1 MNMKSSAQS
10 AGLTA
15 YEDLFK
21 DDMTRETDNAERVME
36 LPMDELFPPKE
47 HPFRVVE
54 DDATREMADSIVK
67 YGVLTPG
74 IARPRP
80 EGGYE
85 LISGN
90 RRKLASQLA
99 GKTTMPVVIRNM
111 DDDAAIILMVDSNMQ
126 RETLLPS
133 EKAKAY
139 KMKLD
144 ALRRKAGR
152 PSKENSEQV
161 ALNFQGKQSRDIVA
175 EEAGESKDQVRR
187 YIRLNE
193 LVPELLDMVDE
204 HRIPFNPAVELSY
217 LSGKE
222 QSQLTEIMERDEI
235 VPSLSQAQRLKQFS
249 QQGKL
254 NAESF
259 EAIMTEEKPIADK
272 VVIRRRDF
280 SKYVP
285 QNYTPKQVE
294 EHILKALDFY
304 DRKLKRDREAAR

>member
-1 MNMKSSAQS
+1 MKSSAKN

-15 YEDLFK
+15 YKDLFK
-21 DDMTRETDNAERVME
+21 DDMTREADSAERVME
-36 LPMDELFPPKE
+36 LPLGELFTPQD

-54 DDATREMADSIVK
+54 DDAMREMADSIVK
-67 YGVLTPG
+67 FGVLTPG

-85 LISGN
+85 LLSGN
-90 RRKLASQLA
+90 RRKRASILA
-99 GKTTMPVVIRNM
+99 GKDTMPVVVRDM
-111 DDDAAIILMVDSNMQ
+111 DDDAAIILMVDANMQ

-152 PSKENSEQV
+152 PSKENGVQLEPHFST
-161 ALNFQGKQSRDIVA
+161 GKSRDIVA
-175 EEAGESKDQVRR
+175 EQFGESTAQIQRFVR
-187 YIRLNE
+187 LTN
-193 LVPELLDMVDE
+193 LTQPLLQMVDDK
-204 HRIPFNPAVELSY
+204 RIPLNPAVELSY

-222 QSQLTEIMERDEI
+222 QGQLIEIMGRDEI
-235 VPSLSQAQRLKQFS
+235 APSLSQAQRLKQFS

-272 VVIRRRDF
+272 VVIRRKDF
-280 SKYVP
+280 AKYIP
-285 QNYTPKQVE
+285 KSYTPRQVE

>member
-1 MNMKSSAQS
+1 MKSSVQN

-21 DDMTRETDNAERVME
+21 DDVARETDGAERVME
-36 LPMDELFPPKE
+36 LPLDELFPPKE
-47 HPFRVVE
+47 HPFRVLE

-99 GKTTMPVVIRNM
+99 GKATMPVVIRDM

-139 KMKLD
+139 KMKLE

-152 PSKENSEQV
+152 PSKENPGQV
-161 ALNFQGKQSRDIVA
+161 GPDYIMPRSNAQVA
-175 EEAGESKDQVRR
+175 EEAGESVKQVQR

-204 HRIPFNPAVELSY
+204 RRISFNPAVELSY

-222 QSQLTEIMERDEI
+222 QRQLTEIMERDEV

-249 QQGKL
+249 QQEKL

-259 EAIMTEEKPIADK
+259 EAIMTEEKTIADK
-272 VVIRRRDF
+272 VVIRRKDF
-280 SKYVP
+280 DKYVP
-285 QNYTPKQVE
+285 QSYTPKQVE

>member
-1 MNMKSSAQS
+1 MQMKSSAQN

-21 DDMTRETDNAERVME
+21 DDATRETDNAERVME
-36 LPMDELFPPKE
+36 LPLNELFTPKD
-47 HPFRVVE
+47 HPFRVSE
-54 DDATREMADSIVK
+54 DDAMREMADSIVK
-67 YGVLTPG
+67 FGVLTPG
-74 IARPRP
+74 IVRPRP

-85 LISGN
+85 LLSGN
-90 RRKLASQLA
+90 RRKLASYLA
-99 GKTTMPVVIRNM
+99 GKTTMPVVVREM
-111 DDDAAIILMVDSNMQ
+111 DDDAAIILMVDANMQ

-144 ALRRKAGR
+144 ALKR
-152 PSKENSEQV
+152 
-161 ALNFQGKQSRDIVA
+161 QGARTDLTCAQLAHKLDGKKSRDIVA
-175 EEAGESKDQVRR
+175 DEAGESKDQIRR

-193 LVPELLDMVDE
+193 LAPELLNMVDE
-204 HRIPFNPAVELSY
+204 HHIPFNPAVELSY

-222 QSQLTEIMERDEI
+222 QSQLIEIMERDEI

-272 VVIRRRDF
+272 IVIRRKEF
-280 SKYVP
+280 GKYIP
-285 QNYTPKQVE
+285 QSYTPRQVE

-304 DRKLKRDREAAR
+304 DRKLKRDRDAAR

>member
-1 MNMKSSAQS
+1 MKSSAQN

-21 DDMTRETDNAERVME
+21 DDATRETDSAEHVME
-36 LPMDELFPPKE
+36 LPLNVLFMPKD
-47 HPFRVVE
+47 HPFRVVD
-54 DDATREMADSIVK
+54 DDAMREMADSIVK

-85 LISGN
+85 LLSGN

-99 GKTTMPVVIRNM
+99 GKSTMPVVVRDM
-111 DDDAAIILMVDSNMQ
+111 DDDAAVILMVDANMQ

-144 ALRRKAGR
+144 ALKRQGARTDLTSA
-152 PSKENSEQV
+152 QV
-161 ALNFQGKQSRDIVA
+161 ARKFAGKESRQIVA
-175 EEAGESKDQVRR
+175 EEAGESKDQIRR
-187 YIRLNE
+187 FVRLNE
-193 LVPELLDMVDE
+193 LAPELLDMVDE

-222 QSQLTEIMERDEI
+222 QSQLIEIMERDEV
-235 VPSLSQAQRLKQFS
+235 VPSLNQAQRLKQFS

-254 NAESF
+254 NDESF

-272 VVIRRRDF
+272 IVIRRKDF
-280 SKYVP
+280 GKFIPS
-285 QNYTPKQVE
+285 NFTPKQVE
-294 EHILKALDFY
+294 DHILKALDFY
-304 DRKLKRDREAAR
+304 DRKLKRDREASR

>member
-1 MNMKSSAQS
+1 MDMKSSAQS

-21 DDMTRETDNAERVME
+21 DDMTRETDSAERVME
-36 LPMDELFPPKE
+36 LQLNELFTPKD

-54 DDATREMADSIVK
+54 DDAMREMADSIVK
-67 YGVLTPG
+67 YGILTPG

-85 LISGN
+85 LLSGN
-90 RRKLASQLA
+90 RRKMASQLA
-99 GKTTMPVVIRNM
+99 GKATMPVVVRDM
-111 DDDAAIILMVDSNMQ
+111 EDDAAIILMVDANMQ

-139 KMKLD
+139 KMKLE

-152 PSKENSEQV
+152 PSKENGVQV
-161 ALNFQGKQSRDIVA
+161 EPNFSTVKSRDIVA
-175 EEAGESKDQVRR
+175 EQFGESAAQIQRFVR
-187 YIRLNE
+187 LTN
-193 LVPELLDMVDE
+193 LTQPLLQMVDDK
-204 HRIPFNPAVELSY
+204 RIPLNPAVELSY

-222 QSQLTEIMERDEI
+222 QSQVAEIMERDEM

-254 NAESF
+254 NDESF

-272 VVIRRRDF
+272 IVIRRKDF
-280 SKYVP
+280 GKYIP
-285 QNYTPKQVE
+285 SNFTPKQVE
-294 EHILKALDFY
+294 DHILKALDFY
-304 DRKLKRDREAAR
+304 DRKLKRDREASR

>member
-1 MNMKSSAQS
+1 MKSSAQS

-21 DDMTRETDNAERVME
+21 DDATRETDSAERVME
-36 LPMDELFPPKE
+36 LPLNKLFTPKD

-54 DDATREMADSIVK
+54 DDAMREMADSIVK
-67 YGVLTPG
+67 FGVLTPG
-74 IARPRP
+74 IARLRP

-85 LISGN
+85 LLSGN

-99 GKTTMPVVIRNM
+99 GKTTMPVVIRDM
-111 DDDAAIILMVDSNMQ
+111 DDDAAIILMVDANMQ

-222 QSQLTEIMERDEI
+222 QSQLTEIMERDEV

-259 EAIMTEEKPIADK
+259 EAIMTEGKPIADK
-272 VVIRRRDF
+272 VIIRRKDF
-280 SKYVP
+280 GKYVP

>member
-1 MNMKSSAQS
+1 MKSLAQN

-21 DDMTRETDNAERVME
+21 DDVTRETDDAERVME
-36 LPMDELFPPKE
+36 LPLDVLFTPKD
-47 HPFRVVE
+47 HPFRVLE
-54 DDATREMADSIVK
+54 DDAMREMADSIVK

-85 LISGN
+85 LLSGN
-90 RRKLASQLA
+90 RRKLASQFA
-99 GKTTMPVVIRNM
+99 GKTTMPVVVRDM
-111 DDDAAIILMVDSNMQ
+111 DDDAAIILMVDANMQ

-144 ALRRKAGR
+144 ALKR
-152 PSKENSEQV
+152 
-161 ALNFQGKQSRDIVA
+161 QGARNDLTCAQLAHKLDGKKSRDIVA
-175 EEAGESKDQVRR
+175 EEAGESKDQIRR

-193 LVPELLDMVDE
+193 LAPELLDMVDE
-204 HRIPFNPAVELSY
+204 RSIPFNPAVELSY

-222 QSQLTEIMERDEI
+222 QSQLIEIMERDEM

-254 NAESF
+254 NNESL
-259 EAIMTEEKPIADK
+259 EAIMTEEKPVADK
-272 VVIRRRDF
+272 IVIHKKDYG
-280 SKYVP
+280 KYVP
-285 QNYTPKQVE
+285 QSYTPRQVE

>member
-1 MNMKSSAQS
+1 M
-10 AGLTA
+10 
-15 YEDLFK
+15 LF
-21 DDMTRETDNAERVME
+21 R
-36 LPMDELFPPKE
+36 
-47 HPFRVVE
+47 
-54 DDATREMADSIVK
+54 S
-67 YGVLTPG
+67 
-74 IARPRP
+74 P

-85 LISGN
+85 LLSGN
-90 RRKLASQLA
+90 RRKLASILA
-99 GKTTMPVVIRNM
+99 GKDTMPVVVRDM
-111 DDDAAIILMVDSNMQ
+111 DDDAAIILMVDANMQ

-152 PSKENSEQV
+152 PSKENGVQLEPHFST
-161 ALNFQGKQSRDIVA
+161 GKSRDIVA
-175 EEAGESKDQVRR
+175 EQFGESTAQIQRFVR
-187 YIRLNE
+187 LTN
-193 LVPELLDMVDE
+193 LTQPLLQMVDDK
-204 HRIPFNPAVELSY
+204 RIPLNPAVELSY

-222 QSQLTEIMERDEI
+222 QGQLIEIMGRDEI
-235 VPSLSQAQRLKQFS
+235 APSLSQAQRLKQFS

-272 VVIRRRDF
+272 VVIRRKDF
-280 SKYVP
+280 AKYIP
-285 QNYTPKQVE
+285 KSYTPRQVE

>member
-1 MNMKSSAQS
+1 MGMKSSAKN

-21 DDMTRETDNAERVME
+21 DDMTRKADSAERVME
-36 LPMDELFPPKE
+36 LPLNELFTPQG
-47 HPFRVVE
+47 HPFRVIE
-54 DDATREMADSIVK
+54 DDAMREMADSIVK
-67 YGVLTPG
+67 FGVLTPG

-85 LISGN
+85 LLSGN
-90 RRKLASQLA
+90 RRKLASMLA
-99 GKTTMPVVIRNM
+99 GKDTMPVVIRDM
-111 DDDAAIILMVDSNMQ
+111 DDDAAIILMVDANMQ

-152 PSKENSEQV
+152 PSKENPGQLDPDYKMPRSN
-161 ALNFQGKQSRDIVA
+161 ATVA
-175 EEAGESKDQVRR
+175 EEAGESVKQVQR

-193 LVPELLDMVDE
+193 LEPELLEMVDE

-222 QSQLTEIMERDEI
+222 QGQLIEIMERDEI
-235 VPSLSQAQRLKQFS
+235 APSLSQAQRLKQFS

-272 VVIRRRDF
+272 VVIRRKDF
-280 SKYVP
+280 GKYVP
-285 QNYTPKQVE
+285 KSYTPRQVE

-304 DRKLKRDREAAR
+304 DRKLRREREAAR

>member
-1 MNMKSSAQS
+1 MKSSAKN

-15 YEDLFK
+15 YKDLFK
-21 DDMTRETDNAERVME
+21 DDMTREADSAERVME
-36 LPMDELFPPKE
+36 LPLGELFTPQD

-54 DDATREMADSIVK
+54 DDAMREMADSIVK
-67 YGVLTPG
+67 FGVLTPG

-85 LISGN
+85 LLSGN
-90 RRKLASQLA
+90 RRKLASILA
-99 GKTTMPVVIRNM
+99 GKDTMPVVVRDM
-111 DDDAAIILMVDSNMQ
+111 DDDAAIILMVDANMQ

-152 PSKENSEQV
+152 PSKENGVQLEPHFST
-161 ALNFQGKQSRDIVA
+161 GKSRDIVA
-175 EEAGESKDQVRR
+175 EQFGESTAQIQRFVR
-187 YIRLNE
+187 LTN
-193 LVPELLDMVDE
+193 LTQPLLQMVDDK
-204 HRIPFNPAVELSY
+204 RIPLNPAVELSY

-222 QSQLTEIMERDEI
+222 QGQLIEIMGRDEI

-249 QQGKL
+249 QRGKL

-272 VVIRRRDF
+272 VVIRRKDF
-280 SKYVP
+280 AKYVP
-285 QNYTPKQVE
+285 KSYTPRQVE

>member
-1 MNMKSSAQS
+1 MKSLAQN

-21 DDMTRETDNAERVME
+21 DDVTRETDDAERVME
-36 LPMDELFPPKE
+36 LPLDVLFTPKD
-47 HPFRVVE
+47 HPFRVLE
-54 DDATREMADSIVK
+54 DDSMREMADSIVK

-85 LISGN
+85 LLSGN
-90 RRKLASQLA
+90 RRKLASQFA
-99 GKTTMPVVIRNM
+99 GKTTMPVVVRDM
-111 DDDAAIILMVDSNMQ
+111 DDDAAIILMVDANMQ

-139 KMKLD
+139 KMKLE

-152 PSKENSEQV
+152 PSKENGVQV
-161 ALNFQGKQSRDIVA
+161 EPNFSTVKSRDIVA
-175 EEAGESKDQVRR
+175 EQFGESAAQVQRFV
-187 YIRLNE
+187 RLTN
-193 LVPELLDMVDE
+193 LTQPLLQMVDDK
-204 HRIPFNPAVELSY
+204 RIPLSPAVELSY

-222 QSQLTEIMERDEI
+222 QSQLVEIMERDEMP
-235 VPSLSQAQRLKQFS
+235 PSLSQAQRLKQFS

-254 NAESF
+254 NNESF
-259 EAIMTEEKPIADK
+259 EAIMTEGKPITDK
-272 VVIRRRDF
+272 IIIRRKDF
-280 SKYVP
+280 EKYVP

>member
-1 MNMKSSAQS
+1 MKSSAQS

-21 DDMTRETDNAERVME
+21 DDVTRETDSGEYVME
-36 LPMDELFPPKE
+36 LPLNELFMPKD

-54 DDATREMADSIVK
+54 DDAMREMADSIVK

-74 IARPRP
+74 IARPRS

-85 LISGN
+85 LLSGN

-99 GKTTMPVVIRNM
+99 GKTTMPVVARDM
-111 DDDAAIILMVDSNMQ
+111 DDDAAIILMVDANMQ

-144 ALRRKAGR
+144 ALKR
-152 PSKENSEQV
+152 
-161 ALNFQGKQSRDIVA
+161 QGTRTDLTCAQLAHKLDAKKSRDIVA

-193 LVPELLDMVDE
+193 LTPELLDMVDE

-222 QSQLTEIMERDEI
+222 QSQLVEIMERDEM

-259 EAIMTEEKPIADK
+259 EAIMTEEKTITDK
-272 VVIRRRDF
+272 IIIRRKDF
-280 SKYVP
+280 EKYVP
-285 QNYTPKQVE
+285 HSYTPKQVKAPWKRAL
-294 EHILKALDFY
+294 HHCRKALSGAFFSP
-304 DRKLKRDREAAR
+304 E

>member
-1 MNMKSSAQS
+1 MKSSAKN

-21 DDMTRETDNAERVME
+21 DDMTREADSAERVME
-36 LPMDELFPPKE
+36 LPLGELFTPQD

-54 DDATREMADSIVK
+54 DDAMREMADSIVK
-67 YGVLTPG
+67 FGVLTPG

-85 LISGN
+85 LLSGN
-90 RRKLASQLA
+90 RRKLASILA
-99 GKTTMPVVIRNM
+99 GKATMPVVVRDM
-111 DDDAAIILMVDSNMQ
+111 DDDAAIILMVDANMQ

-152 PSKENSEQV
+152 PSKENSAQL
-161 ALNFQGKQSRDIVA
+161 ALNFHGKQSRDIVA

-193 LVPELLDMVDE
+193 LTPELLDMVDE

-222 QSQLTEIMERDEI
+222 QGQLIEIMGRDEI

-272 VVIRRRDF
+272 VVIRRKDF
-280 SKYVP
+280 AKYIP
-285 QNYTPKQVE
+285 KSYTPRQVE